1 MENYCFDLWDAREK
15 KLYKSLNQHDLALYS
30 GLLSRDDCYLIQHI
44 KCQGYNGRELR
55 HGDVV
60 RELGKKEKFIIAWS
74 RSGYVLRNRDSERA
88 IYMPERLEVLEN
100 KIEKG

>member
-1 MENYCFDLWDAREK
+1 M
-15 KLYKSLNQHDLALYS
+15 
-30 GLLSRDDCYLIQHI
+30 
-44 KCQGYNGRELR
+44 
-55 HGDVV
+55 
-60 RELGKKEKFIIAWS
+60 FIWS